1 VPNPNFGE
9 AAGGDV
15 EGAKQLL
22 EESGETLPY
31 PIKLTYPIG
40 SDASQKA
47 FAALK
52 ATYDEAGFNVTLD
65 GLDPSGPYYDTVQ
78 KPGSDSDLIWGGW
91 GADWPSISTV
101 IPPLF
106 DSRINL
112 TKASNGQD
120 YGNYKSDEVNAAMD
134 AAAAETDIDK
144 ANQMWSDV
152 DNMLAEDVA
161 YIPLDTT
168 KFYFLHGSNVE
179 NYVNAV
185 GTFGYPDLGVISVKD
200 GGK

>member
-1 VPNPNFGE
+1 MPNENFGE
-9 AAGGDV
+9 AAGADV
-15 EGAKQLL
+15 EGAKALL

-52 ATYDEAGFNVTLD
+52 ATYDSAGFDVTLD
-65 GLDPSGPYYDTVQ
+65 GLDPSGPYYDTIQ

-120 YGNYKSDEVNAAMD
+120 YGNYQSDEVNAAMD
-134 AAAAETDIDK
+134 AASAEIDIDK
-144 ANQMWSDV
+144 ANRCGPTW
-152 DNMLAEDVA
+152 
-161 YIPLDTT
+161 TT
-168 KFYFLHGSNVE
+168 CSLRTLPTSRWTPRSSTSCT
-179 NYVNAV
+179 AR
-185 GTFGYPDLGVISVKD
+185 TSRTTSTPSSTSGYPDLGVISVKE
-200 GGK
+200 GS